1 MTRGAGETRI
11 VCGIDEAGLG
21 PLLGPLTFGYSAFRI
36 PSAGGDLWTRLEE
49 EVSRTARGAADRVVV
64 ADSKKVYARNPR
76 GRERLETTALTFLAQ
91 LEGGR
96 PECGADLLR
105 TPPLKLRPRAA
116 DIKRHPW
123 YGRLAEELPVW
134 MPADRLA
141 IRTARLRRGFEAA
154 DIELLDAGVRVV
166 PEFELNR
173 SFEETGNKSLSVM
186 SVMFQIL
193 QHLWE
198 SFAQEEVRVVVDRQ
212 GGRWHYGRVLHAAF
226 PGTILKVQGE
236 SPQMSQYVL
245 EDPKGSRRMLVTFA
259 ERGEERAFSVA
270 LASCI
275 AKYTR
280 ELCME
285 AFNAFFSD
293 LQPDLHPTAG
303 YTQDGRR
310 WVEEAAPALA
320 AADLADR
327 TLIRER

>member
-1 MTRGAGETRI
+1 MTTGETRI

-36 PSAGGDLWTRLEE
+36 PSAGGDLWTRLEA
-49 EVSRTARGAADRVVV
+49 EVAKSAREGANRIVV

-91 LEGGR
+91 LTGGR
-96 PECGADLLR
+96 PKCGADLLR
-105 TPPLKLRPRAA
+105 TPPPKLRPRAA

-123 YGRLAEELPVW
+123 YGNLAEELPIW

-141 IRTARLRRGFEAA
+141 IRAARLRRGLEAS
-154 DIELLDAGVRVV
+154 DIQLLDAGVRMV

-186 SVMFQIL
+186 AVVFQIL
-193 QHLWE
+193 QHLWASYSDE
-198 SFAQEEVRVVVDRQ
+198 GVRVVVDRQ
-212 GGRWHYGRVLHAAF
+212 GGRWHYGRVLHQAF
-226 PGTILKVQGE
+226 PGTILKVKCE
-236 SPQMSQYVL
+236 SPEISRYVL
-245 EDPKGSRRMLVTFA
+245 EEARTKRRMLVTFA

-285 AFNAFFSD
+285 AFNGYFSD

-320 AADLADR
+320 AACLADR

>member
-1 MTRGAGETRI
+1 MKDGAEGARV

-36 PSAGGDLWTRLEE
+36 PSAGGDLWERLES
-49 EVSRTARGAADRVVV
+49 EVATAVRGAADRIVV

-76 GRERLETTALTFLAQ
+76 GRERLETTALSFLAQ

-96 PECGADLLR
+96 PEAGADLLR
-105 TPPLKLRPRAA
+105 TPPPKLRPRAR
-116 DIKRHPW
+116 DINSHPW
-123 YGRLAEELPVW
+123 YGRLAPELPIW
-134 MPADRLA
+134 TPADRLA
-141 IRTARLRRGFEAA
+141 IRAARLRRGLDKAS
-154 DIELLDAGVRVV
+154 IELLDAGVRVV
-166 PEFELNR
+166 PELELNR
-173 SFEETGNKSLSVM
+173 SFEETGNKGHSVI
-186 SVMFQIL
+186 SFVFQIL
-193 QHLWE
+193 QHLWA
-198 SFAQEEVRVVVDRQ
+198 SFGEEGVRVVVDRQ

-226 PGTILKVQGE
+226 PGTVLKVLSE

-245 EDPKGSRRMLVTFA
+245 EEQGGERKMLITFA

-285 AFNAFFSD
+285 GFNAYFRD

-310 WVEEAAPALA
+310 WIEEAAPALA
-320 AADLADR
+320 QADLPAR
-327 TLIRER
+327 TLVRER